1 MSTQILAPL
10 PGVAMALSDVPDP
23 VFSAEMVGSGVA
35 IEPPDTDE
43 PITVVAPISGS
54 IVKLHP
60 HAAVIV
66 SDDGLG
72 VLLHVGI
79 DTVGKPDLF
88 EVKAVE
94 GERIEVGE
102 PLVIFSPNAV
112 RRLGL
117 SAAVPVVVMDTAPGS
132 AQDVVTGTVAVGDKL
147 FAI

>member
-1 MSTQILAPL
+1 MSTEILAPL
-10 PGVAMALSDVPDP
+10 DGRAMPLSEVPDP
-23 VFSAEMVGSGVA
+23 VFSAEMVGAGVA
-35 IEPPDTDE
+35 IEPLDTDE
-43 PITVVAPISGS
+43 QTTVVAPITGS

-66 SDDGLG
+66 SEAGTG

-88 EVKAVE
+88 ELKAAE
-94 GERIEVGE
+94 GARVNAGD
-102 PLVIFSPNAV
+102 PLITFSPNAV

-132 AQDVVTGTVAVGDKL
+132 AQNALTGPVATGDVL
-147 FAI
+147 YSI

>member
-10 PGVAMALSDVPDP
+10 DGRAMPMSEVPDP
-23 VFSAEMVGSGVA
+23 VFSAEMVGAGVA
-35 IEPPDTDE
+35 IEPLDTDDAT
-43 PITVVAPISGS
+43 TVVAPVAGA

-66 SDDGLG
+66 TDEGTG

-88 EVKAVE
+88 EVKAAE
-94 GERIEVGE
+94 GDRVQAGD
-102 PLVIFSPNAV
+102 PLITFSPNAV

-117 SAAVPVVVMDTAPGS
+117 SAAVPVVVMDSAPGS
-132 AQDVVTGTVAVGDKL
+132 AQNALTGPVTTGSVL
-147 FAI
+147 FSM

>member
-10 PGVAMALSDVPDP
+10 DGRAMPLSEVPDP
-23 VFSAEMVGSGVA
+23 VFAAEMVGSGVA
-35 IEPPDTDE
+35 IEPADTDE
-43 PITVVAPISGS
+43 QITVVAPIAGA

-66 SDDGLG
+66 SDEGVG

-88 EVKAVE
+88 AVQAAE
-94 GERIEVGE
+94 GDRVNVGD
-102 PLVIFSPNAV
+102 PLVTFSPNAI

-117 SAAVPVVVMDTAPGS
+117 SASVPVVVMDTAPGS
-132 AQDVVTGTVAVGDKL
+132 AQHPVTGEVTTGAVL
-147 FAI
+147 FSA

>member
-10 PGVAMALSDVPDP
+10 PGTAIPLSEVPDP

-132 AQDVVTGTVAVGDKL
+132 AQDAVTGAVAVGDKL

>member
-10 PGVAMALSDVPDP
+10 DGRAMPLSEVPDP

-43 PITVVAPISGS
+43 YITVVAPIAGA

-66 SDDGLG
+66 DDAGRG

-79 DTVGKPDLF
+79 DTVGKPDIF
-88 EVKAVE
+88 EVKAAE
-94 GERIEVGE
+94 GDRVQAGD
-102 PLVIFSPNAV
+102 PLVAFSPNAI

-132 AQDVVTGTVAVGDKL
+132 AQDAVTGPVATGAVL
-147 FAI
+147 FSI

>member
-10 PGVAMALSDVPDP
+10 PGRAMPLSEVPDP

-35 IEPPDTDE
+35 IEPLDTDE
-43 PITVVAPISGS
+43 QTTVIAPVSGT

-66 SDDGLG
+66 SEAGVG
-72 VLLHVGI
+72 VLLHLGI

-88 EVKAVE
+88 EVKAAE
-94 GERIEVGE
+94 GDQVAAGD
-102 PLVIFSPNAV
+102 PLIVFSPNAV

-132 AQDVVTGTVAVGDKL
+132 AQQPATGAVEAGAPL
-147 FAI
+147 FSI